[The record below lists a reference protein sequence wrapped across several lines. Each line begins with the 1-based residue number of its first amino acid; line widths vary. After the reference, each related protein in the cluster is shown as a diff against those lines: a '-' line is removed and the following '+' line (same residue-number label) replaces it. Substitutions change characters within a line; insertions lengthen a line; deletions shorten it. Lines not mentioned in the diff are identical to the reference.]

1 LGYIIG
7 FSTIFLILSS
17 NIIISHQN
25 FSIAYPYVNEVF
37 DELNRYAIIA
47 VQDTERNFET
57 SASISNPSFDDWK
70 KKLCENGIQA
80 DNNIGTPLICN
91 PSEKTDD
98 KSTDDQQNTETS
110 DKINKKMEKLNEK
123 LEKSLSN
130 NGINVKSHLEDSPSE
145 TKNIDD
151 NRGNT
156 ERNND
161 NNENNDIEDNDVN
174 KDKDNQL
181 LEQQQ
186 SSEDQE
192 ESKAEGGENYDS
204 NNDDNR
210 GNTERNNDKN
220 ENNDNEDNVGIAGLD
235 LNIDKKLTDAD
246 KKIEN
251 LKDKVNKENNNLLF
265 DQVEENIA
273 KEKNNKAKENDNK
286 DQDNNEQNLGITGLD
301 SKIQKIQT
309 NLEKQIE
316 KLKDKFE
323 NERDN
328 QRLIEQRN
336 EFDDDD
342 DDDGDS
348 KDDDDNDGK
357 NYDGYGFNGDNDDGK
372 ENAEENFNFATAGDF
387 GCSTNTKNTVENM
400 QSKEP
405 EIVLALGDLS
415 YHSTADCWFDM
426 MSPIKDKLMITLGHH
441 DVEDGQAKMDQYLNS
456 FGLEKPFYSYEY
468 NKVHFLVMSA
478 KSVYNEGSEQYNF
491 ILEDLKKASE
501 NKDVNWIVVS
511 SYGPPYTSPSE
522 HTAFKELRDVYHP
535 IFEKYGVD
543 LVLSGHN
550 HNYQRTHPITYNPNE
565 SSEPVVTNDR
575 SAEYNS
581 QKDGIVFAIVGTG
594 GVNFY
599 SFDGQAPFVDTQ
611 FANKFGFLNIDISNG
626 NPHTK
631 LTGTFY
637 DNKGDQILDQFTIDK
652 EIANKNSEVISN

>member
-1 LGYIIG
+1 MTG
-7 FSTIFLILSS
+7 
-17 NIIISHQN
+17 HQN
-25 FSIAYPYVNEVF
+25 FSIAYPYVNKVF
-37 DELNRYAIIA
+37 DELNRYGIIP
-47 VQDTERNFET
+47 VQDTEHDFET
-57 SASISNPSFDDWK
+57 PASSSNPNLDEWK
-70 KKLCENGIQA
+70 KKLCENGKQE
-80 DNNIGTPLICN
+80 DNNIGIQSICN

-110 DKINKKMEKLNEK
+110 DKLNKRMEKLNEK
-123 LEKSLSN
+123 MEKSLSDN
-130 NGINVKSHLEDSPSE
+130 EINGKSHPKDSQSE
-145 TKNIDD
+145 TENNDD

-156 ERNND
+156 ERNNED
-161 NNENNDIEDNDVN
+161 NNESNDNNEDNDAN
-174 KDKDNQL
+174 NDEDKQL

-192 ESKAEGGENYDS
+192 EEESKAVGGESNDNN

-210 GNTERNNDKN
+210 GNTERNNEDNN
-220 ENNDNEDNVGIAGLD
+220 ESNDNEASVGIAGLD

-251 LKDKVNKENNNLLF
+251 LKDKINKENNNLLF
-265 DQVEENIA
+265 GQQEENKDKEKDNEA
-273 KEKNNKAKENDNK
+273 KEKDNKAQDDND
-286 DQDNNEQNLGITGLD
+286 QNLGITGLD
-301 SKIQKIQT
+301 SKIQKIQA

-316 KLKDKFE
+316 NLKDKFE
-323 NERDN
+323 NDRDN

-342 DDDGDS
+342 DDDDDGDS
-348 KDDDDNDGK
+348 KDDDDDDGK
-357 NYDGYGFNGDNDDGK
+357 DYDGYGFNGDNDDDGK
-372 ENAEENFNFATAGDF
+372 ENGEENFNFAAAGDF

-415 YHSTADCWFDM
+415 YHSTADCWFDT

-478 KSVYNEGSEQYNF
+478 KSVYYKGSEQYNF
-491 ILEDLKKASE
+491 ILEDLKKAAE

-550 HNYQRTHPITYNPNE
+550 HNYQRTHPITYNPND

-575 SAEYNS
+575 TTEYNS

-637 DNKGDQILDQFTIDK
+637 DNKGDQILDQFTIGK
-652 EIANKNSEVISN
+652 EIKNKNSEVISN

>member
-1 LGYIIG
+1 MI
-7 FSTIFLILSS
+7 
-17 NIIISHQN
+17 NHQN
-25 FSIAYPYVNEVF
+25 FSTAYSIVNKVSF
-37 DELNRYAIIA
+37 DELNGYATIPMKE
-47 VQDTERNFET
+47 TERNFGAPFFT
-57 SASISNPSFDDWK
+57 NNPNLEEWQNR
-70 KKLCENGIQA
+70 LCEN
-80 DNNIGTPLICN
+80 NNPFICN
-91 PSEKTDD
+91 PS
-98 KSTDDQQNTETS
+98 
-110 DKINKKMEKLNEK
+110 
-123 LEKSLSN
+123 
-130 NGINVKSHLEDSPSE
+130 
-145 TKNIDD
+145 
-151 NRGNT
+151 GNT
-156 ERNND
+156 EQNEENNNQQNDGISDKLNDKMGKLKEKLDDSILGNEENGKSQSKDLQLNSEEDNNNDGRNNNVETGD
-161 NNENNDIEDNDVN
+161 DNDDGN
-174 KDKDNQL
+174 KDENKKF

-186 SSEDQE
+186 FLEQQE
-192 ESKAEGGENYDS
+192 ENKAKSEL
-204 NNDDNR
+204 DDND
-210 GNTERNNDKN
+210 GNNGNNQG
-220 ENNDNEDNVGIAGLD
+220 NDNENTNLGIAGLD
-235 LNIDKKLTDAD
+235 LNIDKKHTGVD

-251 LKDKVNKENNNLLF
+251 LKDKINNENNNQLF
-265 DQVEENIA
+265 GQQEEDKV
-273 KEKNNKAKENDNK
+273 KEKNNKA
-286 DQDNNEQNLGITGLD
+286 QDNNDQNLGITGLG
-301 SKIQKIQT
+301 SNIQNIQA

-336 EFDDDD
+336 QFDEDDDDD

-348 KDDDDNDGK
+348 KDDDDGK
-357 NYDGYGFNGDNDDGK
+357 NYDGYGFKGDNDDGK
-372 ENAEENFNFATAGDF
+372 ENGEENFNFAAAGDF

-456 FGLEKPFYSYEY
+456 FGMEKPFYSYDY

-478 KSVYNEGSEQYNF
+478 KSVYYKGSEQYNF
-491 ILEDLKKASE
+491 VSEDLKKASE

-535 IFEKYGVD
+535 IFEEYGVD

-550 HNYQRTHPITYNPNE
+550 HNYQRTYPMTYNPND
-565 SSEPVVTNDR
+565 SSEPLVTNEDTT
-575 SAEYNS
+575 EYDG

-599 SFDGQAPFVDTQ
+599 SFEGQAPFVDTQ

-652 EIANKNSEVISN
+652 EIKNKNSEVIYN

>member
-1 LGYIIG
+1 MTG
-7 FSTIFLILSS
+7 
-17 NIIISHQN
+17 HQN
-25 FSIAYPYVNEVF
+25 FSIAYPYVNKVF
-37 DELNRYAIIA
+37 DELNRYGIIP
-47 VQDTERNFET
+47 VQDTEHDFET
-57 SASISNPSFDDWK
+57 PASSSNPNLDEWK
-70 KKLCENGIQA
+70 KKLCENGKQE
-80 DNNIGTPLICN
+80 DNNIGIQSICN

-110 DKINKKMEKLNEK
+110 DKLNKRMEKLNEK
-123 LEKSLSN
+123 MEKSLSDN
-130 NGINVKSHLEDSPSE
+130 EINGKSHPKDSQSE
-145 TKNIDD
+145 TENNDD

-156 ERNND
+156 ERNNED
-161 NNENNDIEDNDVN
+161 NNESNDNNEDNDAN
-174 KDKDNQL
+174 NDEDKQL

-192 ESKAEGGENYDS
+192 EEESKAVGGESNDNN

-210 GNTERNNDKN
+210 GNTERNNEDNN
-220 ENNDNEDNVGIAGLD
+220 ESNDNEASVGIAGLD

-251 LKDKVNKENNNLLF
+251 LKDKINKENNNLLF
-265 DQVEENIA
+265 GQQEENKDKEKDNEA
-273 KEKNNKAKENDNK
+273 KEKDNKAQDDND
-286 DQDNNEQNLGITGLD
+286 QNLGITGLD
-301 SKIQKIQT
+301 SKIQKIQA

-316 KLKDKFE
+316 NLKDKFE
-323 NERDN
+323 NDRDN

-342 DDDGDS
+342 DDDDGDS
-348 KDDDDNDGK
+348 KDDDDDDGK
-357 NYDGYGFNGDNDDGK
+357 DYDGYGFNGDNDDDGK
-372 ENAEENFNFATAGDF
+372 ENGEENFNFAAAGDF

-478 KSVYNEGSEQYNF
+478 KSVYYKGSEQYNF
-491 ILEDLKKASE
+491 ILEDLKKAAE

-550 HNYQRTHPITYNPNE
+550 HNYQRTHPITYNPND

-575 SAEYNS
+575 TTEYNS

-631 LTGTFY
+631 LIGTFY
-637 DNKGDQILDQFTIDK
+637 DNKGDQIVDQFTIDK
-652 EIANKNSEVISN
+652 EIKDKNSEVISN

>member
-1 LGYIIG
+1 M
-7 FSTIFLILSS
+7 
-17 NIIISHQN
+17 ISHQN
-25 FSIAYPYVNEVF
+25 FSIAYPYVNKVF
-37 DELNRYAIIA
+37 DELNRYGIIP
-47 VQDTERNFET
+47 VQDTERDFET
-57 SASISNPSFDDWK
+57 PSSSSNPNLDERK
-70 KKLCENGIQA
+70 KKLCENGKQE
-80 DNNIGTPLICN
+80 DNNIGNPLICN

-98 KSTDDQQNTETS
+98 KSTDDQQNTEIS
-110 DKINKKMEKLNEK
+110 DKMNKKIEKLNEK
-123 LEKSLSN
+123 LEKSLSDN
-130 NGINVKSHLEDSPSE
+130 AINGKSQSEDSQSE
-145 TKNIDD
+145 TENNDD
-151 NRGNT
+151 SRGNT
-156 ERNND
+156 ERNDDNNESND
-161 NNENNDIEDNDVN
+161 NNGDNDANNDED
-174 KDKDNQL
+174 KQL

-192 ESKAEGGENYDS
+192 EEESKAEGGESNDN
-204 NNDDNR
+204 NNDNDDSR
-210 GNTERNNDKN
+210 GNTERNDDNN
-220 ENNDNEDNVGIAGLD
+220 ESNDNEVNVGIAGLD
-235 LNIDKKLTDAD
+235 SNIDKKLTDAD

-251 LKDKVNKENNNLLF
+251 LKDKINKENDNLLF
-265 DQVEENIA
+265 EQQEE
-273 KEKNNKAKENDNK
+273 NKAKEKDNK
-286 DQDNNEQNLGITGLD
+286 AKEKDNKAQDDNDQNLGITKLD
-301 SKIQKIQT
+301 SKIQKIQA

-323 NERDN
+323 NDRDN

-336 EFDDDD
+336 EFDVDDD
-342 DDDGDS
+342 DDEDDGDS
-348 KDDDDNDGK
+348 KDGDDDDGK
-357 NYDGYGFNGDNDDGK
+357 DYDGYGFNGDNDDGK
-372 ENAEENFNFATAGDF
+372 ENGEENFNFAAAGDF

-400 QSKEP
+400 QSKGP

-415 YHSTADCWFDM
+415 YHSTADCWFDI

-478 KSVYNEGSEQYNF
+478 KSVYYKGSEQYNF
-491 ILEDLKKASE
+491 VLEDLKKASE

-550 HNYQRTHPITYNPNE
+550 HNYQRTHPITYNPND
-565 SSEPVVTNDR
+565 SSQPVVTNDR
-575 SAEYNS
+575 STEYDS
-581 QKDGIVFAIVGTG
+581 QKDGIVFALVGTG

-652 EIANKNSEVISN
+652 EIKNKNSEVNSN

>member
-1 LGYIIG
+1 MTG
-7 FSTIFLILSS
+7 
-17 NIIISHQN
+17 HQN
-25 FSIAYPYVNEVF
+25 FSIAYPYVNKVF
-37 DELNRYAIIA
+37 DELNRYGIIP
-47 VQDTERNFET
+47 VQDTEHDFET
-57 SASISNPSFDDWK
+57 PASSSNPNLDEWK
-70 KKLCENGIQA
+70 KKLCENGKQE
-80 DNNIGTPLICN
+80 DNNIGIQSICN

-110 DKINKKMEKLNEK
+110 DKLNKRMEKLNEK
-123 LEKSLSN
+123 MEKSLSDN
-130 NGINVKSHLEDSPSE
+130 EINGKSHPKDSQSE
-145 TKNIDD
+145 TENNDD

-156 ERNND
+156 ERNNED
-161 NNENNDIEDNDVN
+161 NNESNDNEDNDAN
-174 KDKDNQL
+174 NDEDKQL

-192 ESKAEGGENYDS
+192 EEESKAVGGESNDNN

-210 GNTERNNDKN
+210 GNTERNNEDNN
-220 ENNDNEDNVGIAGLD
+220 ESNDNEASVGIAGLD

-251 LKDKVNKENNNLLF
+251 LKDKINKENNNLLF
-265 DQVEENIA
+265 GQQEENKDKEKDNEA
-273 KEKNNKAKENDNK
+273 KEKDNKAQDDND
-286 DQDNNEQNLGITGLD
+286 QNLGITGLD
-301 SKIQKIQT
+301 SKIQKIQA

-323 NERDN
+323 NDRDN

-342 DDDGDS
+342 DDDDDGDS
-348 KDDDDNDGK
+348 KDDDDDGK
-357 NYDGYGFNGDNDDGK
+357 DYDGYGFNGDNDDDGK
-372 ENAEENFNFATAGDF
+372 ENGEENFNFAAAGDF

-478 KSVYNEGSEQYNF
+478 KSVYYKGSEQYNF
-491 ILEDLKKASE
+491 ILEDLKKAAE

-550 HNYQRTHPITYNPNE
+550 HNYQRTHPITYNPND

-575 SAEYNS
+575 STEYDS

-637 DNKGDQILDQFTIDK
+637 DNKGDQIVDQFTIDK
-652 EIANKNSEVISN
+652 EIKDKNSEVISN

>member
-1 LGYIIG
+1 MTG
-7 FSTIFLILSS
+7 
-17 NIIISHQN
+17 HQN
-25 FSIAYPYVNEVF
+25 FSIAYPYVNKVF
-37 DELNRYAIIA
+37 DELNRYGIIP
-47 VQDTERNFET
+47 VQDTEHDFET
-57 SASISNPSFDDWK
+57 PASSSNPNLDEWK
-70 KKLCENGIQA
+70 KKLCENGKQE
-80 DNNIGTPLICN
+80 DNNIGIQSICN

-110 DKINKKMEKLNEK
+110 DKLNKRMEKLNEK
-123 LEKSLSN
+123 MEKSLSDN
-130 NGINVKSHLEDSPSE
+130 EINGKSHPKDSQSE
-145 TKNIDD
+145 TENNDD

-156 ERNND
+156 ERNNED
-161 NNENNDIEDNDVN
+161 NNESNDNNEDNDAN
-174 KDKDNQL
+174 NDEDKQL

-192 ESKAEGGENYDS
+192 EEESKAVGGESNDNN

-210 GNTERNNDKN
+210 GNTERNNEDNN
-220 ENNDNEDNVGIAGLD
+220 ESNDNNEASVGIAGLD

-251 LKDKVNKENNNLLF
+251 LKDKINKENNNLLF
-265 DQVEENIA
+265 GQQEENKDKEKDNEA
-273 KEKNNKAKENDNK
+273 KEKDNKAQDDND
-286 DQDNNEQNLGITGLD
+286 QNLGITGLD
-301 SKIQKIQT
+301 SKIQKIQA

-323 NERDN
+323 NDRDN

-342 DDDGDS
+342 DDDDDGDS
-348 KDDDDNDGK
+348 KDDDDDDGK
-357 NYDGYGFNGDNDDGK
+357 DYDGYGFNGDDDDGK
-372 ENAEENFNFATAGDF
+372 ENGEENFNFAAAGDF

-478 KSVYNEGSEQYNF
+478 KSVYYKGSEQYNF
-491 ILEDLKKASE
+491 ILEDLKKAAE

-550 HNYQRTHPITYNPNE
+550 HNYQRTHPITYNPND

-575 SAEYNS
+575 TTEYNS

-637 DNKGDQILDQFTIDK
+637 DNKGDQILDQFTIEK
-652 EIANKNSEVISN
+652 EIKNMNSEVISN

>member
-1 LGYIIG
+1 MTG
-7 FSTIFLILSS
+7 
-17 NIIISHQN
+17 HQN
-25 FSIAYPYVNEVF
+25 FSIAYPYVNKVF
-37 DELNRYAIIA
+37 DELNRYGIIP
-47 VQDTERNFET
+47 VQDTEHDFET
-57 SASISNPSFDDWK
+57 PASSSNPNLDEWK
-70 KKLCENGIQA
+70 KKLCENGKQE
-80 DNNIGTPLICN
+80 DNNIGIQSICN

-110 DKINKKMEKLNEK
+110 DKLNKRMEKLNEK
-123 LEKSLSN
+123 MEKSLSDN
-130 NGINVKSHLEDSPSE
+130 EINGKSHPKDSQSE
-145 TKNIDD
+145 TENNDD

-156 ERNND
+156 ERNNED
-161 NNENNDIEDNDVN
+161 NNESNDNNEDNDAN
-174 KDKDNQL
+174 NDEDKQL

-192 ESKAEGGENYDS
+192 EEESKAVGGESNDNN

-210 GNTERNNDKN
+210 GNTERNNEDDN
-220 ENNDNEDNVGIAGLD
+220 ESNDNEASVGIAGLD

-251 LKDKVNKENNNLLF
+251 LKDKINKENNNLLF
-265 DQVEENIA
+265 GQQEENKDKEKDNEA
-273 KEKNNKAKENDNK
+273 KEKDNKAQDDND
-286 DQDNNEQNLGITGLD
+286 QNLGITGLD
-301 SKIQKIQT
+301 SKIQKIQA

-316 KLKDKFE
+316 NLKDKFE
-323 NERDN
+323 NDRDN

-342 DDDGDS
+342 DDDDDGDS
-348 KDDDDNDGK
+348 KDDDDDDGK
-357 NYDGYGFNGDNDDGK
+357 DYDGYGFNGDNDDDGK
-372 ENAEENFNFATAGDF
+372 ENGEENFNFAAAGDF

-478 KSVYNEGSEQYNF
+478 KSVYYKGSEQYNF
-491 ILEDLKKASE
+491 ILEDLKKAAE

-550 HNYQRTHPITYNPNE
+550 HNYQRTHPITYNPND

-575 SAEYNS
+575 TTEYNS

-637 DNKGDQILDQFTIDK
+637 DNKGDQILDQFTIGK
-652 EIANKNSEVISN
+652 EIKNKNSEVISN

>member
-1 LGYIIG
+1 MTG
-7 FSTIFLILSS
+7 
-17 NIIISHQN
+17 HQN
-25 FSIAYPYVNEVF
+25 FSIAYPYVNKVF
-37 DELNRYAIIA
+37 DELNRYGIIP
-47 VQDTERNFET
+47 VQDTEHDFET
-57 SASISNPSFDDWK
+57 PASSSNPNLDEWK
-70 KKLCENGIQA
+70 KKLCENGLQE
-80 DNNIGTPLICN
+80 DNNIGIQSICN

-110 DKINKKMEKLNEK
+110 DKLNKRMEKLNEK
-123 LEKSLSN
+123 MEKSLSDN
-130 NGINVKSHLEDSPSE
+130 EINGKSHPKDSQSE
-145 TKNIDD
+145 T
-151 NRGNT
+151 
-156 ERNND
+156 E
-161 NNENNDIEDNDVN
+161 
-174 KDKDNQL
+174 
-181 LEQQQ
+181 
-186 SSEDQE
+186 
-192 ESKAEGGENYDS
+192 

-210 GNTERNNDKN
+210 GNTERNNEDDN
-220 ENNDNEDNVGIAGLD
+220 ESNDNEASVGIAGLD

-251 LKDKVNKENNNLLF
+251 LKDKINKENNNLLF
-265 DQVEENIA
+265 GQQEENKDKEKDNEA
-273 KEKNNKAKENDNK
+273 KEKDNKAQDDND
-286 DQDNNEQNLGITGLD
+286 QNLGITGLD
-301 SKIQKIQT
+301 SKIQKIQA

-316 KLKDKFE
+316 NLKDKFE
-323 NERDN
+323 NDRDN

-342 DDDGDS
+342 DDDDDGDS
-348 KDDDDNDGK
+348 KDDDDDDGK
-357 NYDGYGFNGDNDDGK
+357 DYDGYGFNGDNDDDGK
-372 ENAEENFNFATAGDF
+372 ENGEENFNFAAAGDF

-478 KSVYNEGSEQYNF
+478 KSVYYKGSEQYNF

-550 HNYQRTHPITYNPNE
+550 HNYQRTHPITYNPND

-575 SAEYNS
+575 TTEYNS

-637 DNKGDQILDQFTIDK
+637 DNKGDQIVDQFTIDK
-652 EIANKNSEVISN
+652 EIKDKNSEVISN

>member
-1 LGYIIG
+1 MTG
-7 FSTIFLILSS
+7 
-17 NIIISHQN
+17 HQN
-25 FSIAYPYVNEVF
+25 FSIAYPYVNKVF
-37 DELNRYAIIA
+37 DELNRYGIIP
-47 VQDTERNFET
+47 VQDTEHDFET
-57 SASISNPSFDDWK
+57 PASSSNPNLDEWK
-70 KKLCENGIQA
+70 KKLCENGKQE
-80 DNNIGTPLICN
+80 DNNIGIQSICN

-110 DKINKKMEKLNEK
+110 DKLNKRMEKLNEK
-123 LEKSLSN
+123 MEKSLSDN
-130 NGINVKSHLEDSPSE
+130 EINGKSHPKDSQSE
-145 TKNIDD
+145 TENNDD

-156 ERNND
+156 ERNNENNNESND
-161 NNENNDIEDNDVN
+161 NNEDNDANNDED
-174 KDKDNQL
+174 KQL

-192 ESKAEGGENYDS
+192 EESKAVGGESNDNN

-210 GNTERNNDKN
+210 GNTERNNEDNN
-220 ENNDNEDNVGIAGLD
+220 ESNDNEASVGIAGLD

-251 LKDKVNKENNNLLF
+251 LKDKINKENNNLLF
-265 DQVEENIA
+265 GQQEENKDKEKDNEA
-273 KEKNNKAKENDNK
+273 KEKDNKAQDDND
-286 DQDNNEQNLGITGLD
+286 QNLGITGLD
-301 SKIQKIQT
+301 SKIQKIQA

-323 NERDN
+323 NDRDN

-342 DDDGDS
+342 DDDDGDS
-348 KDDDDNDGK
+348 KDDDDDGK
-357 NYDGYGFNGDNDDGK
+357 DYDGYGFNGDNDDDGK
-372 ENAEENFNFATAGDF
+372 ENGEENFNFAAAGDF

-426 MSPIKDKLMITLGHH
+426 MLPIKDKLMITLGHH

-478 KSVYNEGSEQYNF
+478 KSVYYKGSEQYNF
-491 ILEDLKKASE
+491 ILEDLKKAAE

-550 HNYQRTHPITYNPNE
+550 HNYQRTHPITYNPND

-575 SAEYNS
+575 TTEYNS

-637 DNKGDQILDQFTIDK
+637 DNKGDQIVDQFTIDK
-652 EIANKNSEVISN
+652 EIKDKNSEVISN

>member
-7 FSTIFLILSS
+7 FSTIFLIFSS
-17 NIIISHQN
+17 NAMTSHQN
-25 FSIAYPYVNEVF
+25 FSIAYPYVNKVF
-37 DELNRYAIIA
+37 DELNRYGIIP
-47 VQDTERNFET
+47 VQDTERDFET
-57 SASISNPSFDDWK
+57 PASSSNPNLDEWK
-70 KKLCENGIQA
+70 KKLCENGKQD
-80 DNNIGTPLICN
+80 DNNIGIQSICN

-98 KSTDDQQNTETS
+98 KSTDDQQNTEIS
-110 DKINKKMEKLNEK
+110 DKMNKRMEKLNEK
-123 LEKSLSN
+123 LEKSLSDN
-130 NGINVKSHLEDSPSE
+130 EINGKSHPEDSQSE
-145 TKNIDD
+145 TENNDD

-161 NNENNDIEDNDVN
+161 NNESNDNEDNDAN
-174 KDKDNQL
+174 NDEDKQL

-192 ESKAEGGENYDS
+192 EESKAVGGESNDN

-210 GNTERNNDKN
+210 GNTERNNDNN
-220 ENNDNEDNVGIAGLD
+220 ESNDNEVNVGIAGLD

-251 LKDKVNKENNNLLF
+251 LKDKINKENNNLLF
-265 DQVEENIA
+265 GQQEE
-273 KEKNNKAKENDNK
+273 NKAKEKDNK
-286 DQDNNEQNLGITGLD
+286 AQDDDDQNLGITGLD
-301 SKIQKIQT
+301 SKIQKIQA

-316 KLKDKFE
+316 KLNDKFE
-323 NERDN
+323 NDRDN

-342 DDDGDS
+342 DDDDDGDS
-348 KDDDDNDGK
+348 KDDDDDDGK
-357 NYDGYGFNGDNDDGK
+357 DYDGYGFNGDNDDGK
-372 ENAEENFNFATAGDF
+372 ENGEENFNFAAAGDF
-387 GCSTNTKNTVENM
+387 GCSTNTKNTVENI

-456 FGLEKPFYSYEY
+456 FGLERPFYSYEY

-478 KSVYNEGSEQYNF
+478 KSVYYKGSEQYNF

-543 LVLSGHN
+543 MVLSGHN
-550 HNYQRTHPITYNPNE
+550 HNYQRTHPITYNPNDG
-565 SSEPVVTNDR
+565 SEPVVTNDR
-575 SAEYNS
+575 TTEYNS

-637 DNKGDQILDQFTIDK
+637 DNKGDQIVDQFTIDK
-652 EIANKNSEVISN
+652 EIKN

>member
-1 LGYIIG
+1 
-7 FSTIFLILSS
+7 
-17 NIIISHQN
+17 
-25 FSIAYPYVNEVF
+25 
-37 DELNRYAIIA
+37 
-47 VQDTERNFET
+47 
-57 SASISNPSFDDWK
+57 
-70 KKLCENGIQA
+70 
-80 DNNIGTPLICN
+80 
-91 PSEKTDD
+91 
-98 KSTDDQQNTETS
+98 
-110 DKINKKMEKLNEK
+110 MEKLNEK

-342 DDDGDS
+342 DDGDS
-348 KDDDDNDGK
+348 KDDDDKDGK
-357 NYDGYGFNGDNDDGK
+357 NYDGYGFNGDNDNGK
-372 ENAEENFNFATAGDF
+372 ENAEENFNFAAAGDF

-468 NKVHFLVMSA
+468 DKVHFLVMSA
-478 KSVYNEGSEQYNF
+478 KSVYNKGSEQYNF
-491 ILEDLKKASE
+491 ILDDLKKASE

-550 HNYQRTHPITYNPNE
+550 HNYQRTHPITYNPNDG
-565 SSEPVVTNDR
+565 SEPVVTNDH
-575 SAEYNS
+575 SAEYS

-652 EIANKNSEVISN
+652 EIENKNSEVISN

>member
-1 LGYIIG
+1 M
-7 FSTIFLILSS
+7 T
-17 NIIISHQN
+17 SHQN
-25 FSIAYPYVNEVF
+25 FSIAYPYVNKVF
-37 DELNRYAIIA
+37 DELNRYGIIP
-47 VQDTERNFET
+47 VQDTEHDFET
-57 SASISNPSFDDWK
+57 PASSSNPNLDEWK
-70 KKLCENGIQA
+70 KKLCENGKQE
-80 DNNIGTPLICN
+80 DNNIGIQSICN

-110 DKINKKMEKLNEK
+110 DKLNKRMEKLNEK
-123 LEKSLSN
+123 MEKSLSDN
-130 NGINVKSHLEDSPSE
+130 EINGKSHPKDSQSE
-145 TKNIDD
+145 TENNDD

-156 ERNND
+156 ERNNED
-161 NNENNDIEDNDVN
+161 NNESNDNNEDNDAN
-174 KDKDNQL
+174 NDEDKQL

-192 ESKAEGGENYDS
+192 EEESKAVGGESNDNN

-210 GNTERNNDKN
+210 GNTERNNEDNN
-220 ENNDNEDNVGIAGLD
+220 ESNDNEASVGIAGLD

-251 LKDKVNKENNNLLF
+251 LKDKINKENNNLLF
-265 DQVEENIA
+265 GQQEE
-273 KEKNNKAKENDNK
+273 NKAKEKDNK
-286 DQDNNEQNLGITGLD
+286 AQDDNDQNLGITGLD
-301 SKIQKIQT
+301 SKIQKIQE
-309 NLEKQIE
+309 NLEEQIE

-323 NERDN
+323 NDRDN

-342 DDDGDS
+342 DDDDDDGDS
-348 KDDDDNDGK
+348 KDDDDDGK

-372 ENAEENFNFATAGDF
+372 ENGEENFNFAAAGDF

-478 KSVYNEGSEQYNF
+478 KSVYYKGSEQYNF

-522 HTAFKELRDVYHP
+522 HTAFKEIRDVYHP

-550 HNYQRTHPITYNPNE
+550 HNYQRTHPITYNPND

-575 SAEYNS
+575 STEYDS

-637 DNKGDQILDQFTIDK
+637 DNKGDQILDQFAIDK
-652 EIANKNSEVISN
+652 EIKNKNSEVISN

>member
-1 LGYIIG
+1 MTG
-7 FSTIFLILSS
+7 
-17 NIIISHQN
+17 HQN
-25 FSIAYPYVNEVF
+25 FSIAYPYVNKVF
-37 DELNRYAIIA
+37 DELNRYGIIP
-47 VQDTERNFET
+47 VQGTEHDFET
-57 SASISNPSFDDWK
+57 PASSSNPNLDEWK
-70 KKLCENGIQA
+70 KKLCENGKQE
-80 DNNIGTPLICN
+80 DNNIGIQSICN

-110 DKINKKMEKLNEK
+110 DKLNKRMEKLNEK
-123 LEKSLSN
+123 MEKSLSDN
-130 NGINVKSHLEDSPSE
+130 EINGKSHPKDSQSE
-145 TKNIDD
+145 TENNDD

-156 ERNND
+156 ERNNED
-161 NNENNDIEDNDVN
+161 NNESNDNNEDNDAN
-174 KDKDNQL
+174 NDEDKQL

-192 ESKAEGGENYDS
+192 EEESKAVGGES
-204 NNDDNR
+204 NDNNNIDDNR
-210 GNTERNNDKN
+210 GNTERNNEDDN
-220 ENNDNEDNVGIAGLD
+220 ESNDNEASVGIAGLD

-251 LKDKVNKENNNLLF
+251 LKDKINKENNNLLF
-265 DQVEENIA
+265 GQQEENKDKEKDNEA
-273 KEKNNKAKENDNK
+273 KEKDNKAQDDND
-286 DQDNNEQNLGITGLD
+286 QNLGITGLD
-301 SKIQKIQT
+301 SKIQKIQA

-316 KLKDKFE
+316 NLKDKFE
-323 NERDN
+323 NDRDN

-342 DDDGDS
+342 DDDDGDS
-348 KDDDDNDGK
+348 KDDDDDDGK
-357 NYDGYGFNGDNDDGK
+357 SYDGYGFNGDNDDDGK
-372 ENAEENFNFATAGDF
+372 ENGEENFNFAAAGDF

-415 YHSTADCWFDM
+415 YHSTADCWFDI

-478 KSVYNEGSEQYNF
+478 KSVYYKGSEQYNF

-550 HNYQRTHPITYNPNE
+550 HNYQRTHPITYNPND

-575 SAEYNS
+575 TTEYNS

-637 DNKGDQILDQFTIDK
+637 DNKGDQIVDQFTIDN
-652 EIANKNSEVISN
+652 EIKDKNSEVISN

>member
-1 LGYIIG
+1 
-7 FSTIFLILSS
+7 
-17 NIIISHQN
+17 
-25 FSIAYPYVNEVF
+25 
-37 DELNRYAIIA
+37 
-47 VQDTERNFET
+47 
-57 SASISNPSFDDWK
+57 
-70 KKLCENGIQA
+70 
-80 DNNIGTPLICN
+80 
-91 PSEKTDD
+91 
-98 KSTDDQQNTETS
+98 
-110 DKINKKMEKLNEK
+110 MEKLNEK

-130 NGINVKSHLEDSPSE
+130 NGINVKSHPEDSPSE

-342 DDDGDS
+342 DDGDS
-348 KDDDDNDGK
+348 KDDDDKDGK
-357 NYDGYGFNGDNDDGK
+357 NYDGYGFNGDNDNGK
-372 ENAEENFNFATAGDF
+372 ENAEENFNFAAAGDF

-468 NKVHFLVMSA
+468 DKVHFLVMSA
-478 KSVYNEGSEQYNF
+478 KSVYNKGSEQYNF
-491 ILEDLKKASE
+491 ILDDLKKASE

-550 HNYQRTHPITYNPNE
+550 HNYQRTHPITYNPNDG
-565 SSEPVVTNDR
+565 SEPVVTNDH
-575 SAEYNS
+575 SAEYS

-652 EIANKNSEVISN
+652 EIENKNSEVISN

>member
-1 LGYIIG
+1 MLNVRFRNLGYIIG
-7 FSTIFLILSS
+7 FSTIFLIFSS
-17 NIIISHQN
+17 NVMTGHQN
-25 FSIAYPYVNEVF
+25 FSIAYPYVNKVF
-37 DELNRYAIIA
+37 DELNRYGIIP
-47 VQDTERNFET
+47 VQDTEHDFET
-57 SASISNPSFDDWK
+57 PASSSNPNLDEWK
-70 KKLCENGIQA
+70 KKLCENGKQE
-80 DNNIGTPLICN
+80 DNNIGIQSICN

-110 DKINKKMEKLNEK
+110 DKLNKRMEKLNEK
-123 LEKSLSN
+123 MEKSLSDN
-130 NGINVKSHLEDSPSE
+130 EINGKSHPKDSQSE
-145 TKNIDD
+145 T
-151 NRGNT
+151 
-156 ERNND
+156 E
-161 NNENNDIEDNDVN
+161 
-174 KDKDNQL
+174 
-181 LEQQQ
+181 
-186 SSEDQE
+186 
-192 ESKAEGGENYDS
+192 

-210 GNTERNNDKN
+210 GNTERNNEDNN
-220 ENNDNEDNVGIAGLD
+220 ESNDNEASVGIAGLD

-251 LKDKVNKENNNLLF
+251 LKDKINKENNNLLF
-265 DQVEENIA
+265 GQQEENKDKEKDNEA
-273 KEKNNKAKENDNK
+273 KEKDNKAQDDND
-286 DQDNNEQNLGITGLD
+286 QNLGITGLD
-301 SKIQKIQT
+301 SKIQKIQA

-316 KLKDKFE
+316 NLKDKFE
-323 NERDN
+323 NDRDN

-342 DDDGDS
+342 DDDDGDS
-348 KDDDDNDGK
+348 KDDDDDDGK
-357 NYDGYGFNGDNDDGK
+357 DYDGYGFNGDNDDDGK
-372 ENAEENFNFATAGDF
+372 ENGEENFNFAAAGDF

-478 KSVYNEGSEQYNF
+478 KSVYYKGSEQYNF

-550 HNYQRTHPITYNPNE
+550 HNYQRTHPITYNPND

-575 SAEYNS
+575 TTEYNS

-637 DNKGDQILDQFTIDK
+637 DNKGDQIVDQFTIDK
-652 EIANKNSEVISN
+652 EIKDKNSEVISN